1 MSDSPPIPEPL
12 WDLVPPEA
20 QAAIRARRETL
31 ERRLAE
37 LEERLNRNSTHASKP
52 PSSDPPS
59 VKRRPPAPP
68 SSKRRGGPPGHR
80 HHVRPRVPPEPL
92 RQIIECRPPQGRW
105 CGQDLHGDDPEPL
118 RHQVAEFPPLPPVVD
133 ESRLHRLNGSR
144 CGTSTWATLPPGVPT
159 GAFGPRWRALLSL
172 LAGAYRLGQRPLRQL
187 VSDLRGR
194 SISRGMSTRRERQGA
209 AAWGA
214 PVEALREHVRRAALA
229 HLDETS
235 WWQGR
240 DKAWRWVAVT
250 RRATV
255 FPIATSRG
263 AEIAKDLRGT
273 AARKGVI
280 SDRFPSSG
288 WVKRRQFC

>member
-1 MSDSPPIPEPL
+1 
-12 WDLVPPEA
+12 
-20 QAAIRARRETL
+20 
-31 ERRLAE
+31 
-37 LEERLNRNSTHASKP
+37 
-52 PSSDPPS
+52 
-59 VKRRPPAPP
+59 
-68 SSKRRGGPPGHR
+68 
-80 HHVRPRVPPEPL
+80 
-92 RQIIECRPPQGRW
+92 
-105 CGQDLHGDDPEPL
+105 
-118 RHQVAEFPPLPPVVD
+118 
-133 ESRLHRLNGSR
+133 
-144 CGTSTWATLPPGVPT
+144 VPT

-273 AARKGVI
+273 AAGRIFAAICRRGAIVGARPPR
-280 SDRFPSSG
+280 SVSG
-288 WVKRRQFC
+288 CWGTPIGGSMGGTGCGMG